1 MKNAES
7 CNGFPPS
14 VTLWE
19 NCGHHPPG
27 SRADLFNWLLEQPQN
42 MMVPAAHSVYG
53 GGEEVHRS
61 QEGHR
66 AGKTAW
72 PSAQSGHARLVRG
85 DRRQLF
91 QARQPHDH

>member
-42 MMVPAAHSVYG
+42 MVVP
-53 GGEEVHRS
+53 
-61 QEGHR
+61 
-66 AGKTAW
+66 
-72 PSAQSGHARLVRG
+72 
-85 DRRQLF
+85 F
-91 QARQPHDH
+91 QTM